1 MQSGMRTPSL
11 LPVLVFATTVALAV
25 ASHADVLIVPCDRD
39 NTLFEDAQGD
49 TSSGAGTSLYAGM
62 NGQERIRRAVLRFP
76 LDGILPAGVVVE
88 SVVLTLHVASAPD
101 TVANEFAL
109 HRLTRD
115 WGEGASAGGGGS
127 GAPAGA
133 GDATWLHAFFPSVP
147 WTSAGGDFSASPSAA
162 RFVGEVG
169 SWDWTG
175 PGLAADVQ
183 TWLDAPATNF
193 GWILRGEE
201 DVPRS
206 VRRFDARESAAIALR
221 PFLTIHYAGALPA
234 MDHTW
239 GRLKSAYR

>member
-1 MQSGMRTPSL
+1 MQSGMRTRSL
-11 LPVLVFATTVALAV
+11 LPVLVFATTIALALE
-25 ASHADVLIVPCDRD
+25 SHADVVIVACDRD

-62 NGQERIRRAVLRFP
+62 NGQERIRRAVLHFS
-76 LDGILPAGVVVE
+76 LDGVVPAGVVVE
-88 SVVLTLHVASAPD
+88 SVALALHVASAPD

-109 HRLTRD
+109 HRLARD

-127 GAPAGA
+127 GAPAST
-133 GDATWLHAFFPSVP
+133 GDATWLHAFFSSVA
-147 WTSAGGDFSASPSAA
+147 WTSAGGDFAATPSAT
-162 RFVGEVG
+162 RFVGVVV
-169 SWDWTG
+169 SWACTG
-175 PGLAADVQ
+175 PGLVDDVQ
-183 TWLDAPATNF
+183 TWLDDPTTNF

-201 DVPRS
+201 DLPRS
-206 VRRFDARESAAIALR
+206 VRRFDARESAAIAFR